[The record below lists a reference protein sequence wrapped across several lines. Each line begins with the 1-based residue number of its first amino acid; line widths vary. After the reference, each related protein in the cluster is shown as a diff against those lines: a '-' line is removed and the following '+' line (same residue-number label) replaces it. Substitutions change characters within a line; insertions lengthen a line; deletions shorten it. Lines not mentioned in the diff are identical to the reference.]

1 MEINEDLL
9 YIKRFSSITIRK
21 ICKRL
26 GINESNLWSG
36 KTSANNM
43 KRVRRVLESEIAKL
57 YMLEDSY
64 GKRDIT
70 L

>member
-21 ICKRL
+21 VCKRL

-36 KTSANNM
+36 KTSEKNM
-43 KRVRRVLESEIAKL
+43 KRVRRLLESELAKL
-57 YMLEDSY
+57 YIIED
-64 GKRDIT
+64 GKRDTT

>member
-21 ICKRL
+21 VCKRL

-36 KTSANNM
+36 KTSEKNM
-43 KRVRRVLESEIAKL
+43 KRVRRLLESELAKL
-57 YMLEDSY
+57 YIIED